1 MVKVRPLGDDDD
13 PYEQASRA
21 IEKYHEH
28 LLTSGMTKEQA
39 WQLNMETGMSP
50 EQTIRYINDNDG
62 VLPPKPKPTYNFTIA
77 NPGKCKACGLKAVV
91 TRDTI
96 TKCWSCEEPYGE

>member
-1 MVKVRPLGDDDD
+1 MVKVRPLNDEDD

-21 IEKYHEH
+21 IGKYHE
-28 LLTSGMTKEQA
+28 LLFASSMTKAEAEKLEMEQ
-39 WQLNMETGMSP
+39 
-50 EQTIRYINDNDG
+50 IRAYNDNDG